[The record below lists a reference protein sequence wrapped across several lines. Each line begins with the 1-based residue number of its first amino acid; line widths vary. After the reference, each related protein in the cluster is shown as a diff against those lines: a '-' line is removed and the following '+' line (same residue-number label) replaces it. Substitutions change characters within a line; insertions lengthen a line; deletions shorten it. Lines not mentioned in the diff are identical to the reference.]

1 VRPQLEAKTNK
12 KYEKFEAV
20 EYKTQ
25 VVAGENI
32 FIKVDTTLPQAL
44 MQLFPVAQ
52 LYLHFYHWSLI
63 TPLMDVGH
71 GCFIHIKVFNGPTG
85 KDNYELHGYQTDKTM
100 DEELTYF

>member
-1 VRPQLEAKTNK
+1 MSLGGVSEASRATPEIQMIANKVRPQLEAKTNK

-32 FIKVDTTLPQAL
+32 FIK
-44 MQLFPVAQ
+44 
-52 LYLHFYHWSLI
+52 
-63 TPLMDVGH
+63 MDVGH